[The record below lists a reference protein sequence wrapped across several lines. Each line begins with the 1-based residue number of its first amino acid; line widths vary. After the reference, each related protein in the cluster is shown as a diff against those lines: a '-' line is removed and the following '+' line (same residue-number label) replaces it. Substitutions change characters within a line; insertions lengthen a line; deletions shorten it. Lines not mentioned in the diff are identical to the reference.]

1 MSQEHMWES
10 VIYILPLF
18 TGVAQVCEQWDGQ
31 LGWEFSTAVKT
42 ARPPGGPPALWHK
55 EAMEWL
61 QEVGA

>member
-31 LGWEFSTAVKT
+31 LGWEFSAAVKT
-42 ARPPGGPPALWHK
+42 AGPPGGPQLSGTKKPWSGFRK
-55 EAMEWL
+55 
-61 QEVGA
+61 